1 MNDISLST
9 LLGDEMG
16 IVSSPES
23 YFSNSADDDLEDLMT
38 PDAIKK
44 ESMFPMHDDF
54 VSSFLTGNLCSEF
67 ESSEKKRHRE
77 KTKGETSGD
86 SDEKQSNDPKKQ
98 QRLIKNRESAQASR
112 ERKKMYLKDLEKN
125 VTDLQTNNKN
135 LNSKLNALEDENNRL
150 REQLIRASKGEK
162 ITELP
167 APKKQKPN
175 VVQKIPL
182 PSYNQMQFLH
192 PNYWVQ
198 MFQGS
203 GNGQSQGTGP
213 KVVLFVALFCVALFL
228 VKSPEKDLDVAHER
242 VGRILQGMQTN
253 SDLQVNPDMKS
264 VQRLFETLKSGD
276 QMDDRLKE
284 TLGNIKIRWNKESEQ
299 VTFIFPSSVRIQ
311 DGPGGEISISKKLLG
326 EICEQMNHVH
336 TD

>member
-1 MNDISLST
+1 
-9 LLGDEMG
+9 
-16 IVSSPES
+16 
-23 YFSNSADDDLEDLMT
+23 
-38 PDAIKK
+38 
-44 ESMFPMHDDF
+44 
-54 VSSFLTGNLCSEF
+54 
-67 ESSEKKRHRE
+67 
-77 KTKGETSGD
+77 
-86 SDEKQSNDPKKQ
+86 
-98 QRLIKNRESAQASR
+98 
-112 ERKKMYLKDLEKN
+112 
-125 VTDLQTNNKN
+125 
-135 LNSKLNALEDENNRL
+135 LNALEDENNRL

-198 MFQGS
+198 MFQG
-203 GNGQSQGTGP
+203 NGQQGGSGGTGP

-242 VGRILQGMQTN
+242 VGRILQGMHSSELN
-253 SDLQVNPDMKS
+253 VNPDMKS
-264 VQRLFETLKSGD
+264 VQKLFETLQGD
-276 QMDDRLKE
+276 EMDDRLKE

-299 VTFIFPSSVRIQ
+299 ITFIFPSSVRIQ

-326 EICEQMNHVH
+326 EICEQMNHVN
-336 TD
+336 TEN